1 MAEAVADLTAAVN
14 TALSKLSPTD
24 DIPDPAR
31 LQLLQAL
38 DKLRGAVEPPIQSL
52 LNICW
57 AAHPLVTIR
66 TAIGMGVFDAF
77 AAAGGAEL
85 TVNELNEK
93 TKGDKDLLVRIMRL
107 LSANRLFTETG
118 VDKYQ
123 PQPLALGFATGAPP
137 SEVIKNF
144 HMILRATAYTHEFLE
159 ARGYQ
164 SPDDAY
170 ETPFQRAYGTKL
182 HHFEWLAQHPEEQHA
197 FNTVMETGNRA
208 VEGEQWYDFYP
219 WEERLASE
227 ADRVLLVDIGGG
239 KGHDLARFKEKRN
252 PAGRLILQD
261 LSEVIQDIQTPLAQ
275 GIEAQSYSM
284 FDPQPIRG
292 AKAYYMRTVLHD
304 WPDKQALQ
312 ALQRIR
318 EAMADDS
325 VLLINENS
333 VPETGVTRFNASVDL
348 IMMTVFS
355 SLERTEKQW
364 LSLLERAQ
372 FNVIKVWRAD
382 NQGVGSNALFEAVPV
397 FIGSSGQ
404 VS

>member
-1 MAEAVADLTAAVN
+1 MAETVADLTAAVN
-14 TALSKLSPTD
+14 AALSKLSPTD

-57 AAHPLVTIR
+57 AAHPL
-66 TAIGMGVFDAF
+66 
-77 AAAGGAEL
+77 L

-118 VDKYQ
+118 VDKCQ

-137 SEVIKNF
+137 SEVIKRF

-182 HHFEWLAQHPEEQHA
+182 HHFEWLAQHPEEQHT
-197 FNTVMETGNRA
+197 FSTVMETGNRA

-239 KGHDLARFKEKRN
+239 KGHDLARFKEKKN

-261 LSEVIQDIQTPLAQ
+261 LSEVIQDIQAPLAQ
-275 GIEAQSYSM
+275 GIEAQGYSM

-333 VPETGVTRFNASVDL
+333 VPETGVPGSMPVST
-348 IMMTVFS
+348 S
-355 SLERTEKQW
+355 S
-364 LSLLERAQ
+364 
-372 FNVIKVWRAD
+372 
-382 NQGVGSNALFEAVPV
+382 
-397 FIGSSGQ
+397 
-404 VS
+404 

>member
-1 MAEAVADLTAAVN
+1 MAETVADLTAAVN
-14 TALSKLSPTD
+14 AALSKLSPTD

-57 AAHPLVTIR
+57 AAHPLVAIR

-93 TKGDKDLLVRIMRL
+93 TKGDKDLLDKGHFSFRIMRL

-123 PQPLALGFATGAPP
+123 PQPLALVFATGPRP
-137 SEVIKNF
+137 VS

-197 FNTVMETGNRA
+197 FNT
-208 VEGEQWYDFYP
+208 GEQWYDFYP

-239 KGHDLARFKEKRN
+239 KGHDLARFKEKKN

-261 LSEVIQDIQTPLAQ
+261 LSEVIQDIQAPLAQ
-275 GIEAQSYSM
+275 GIEAQGYSM

-333 VPETGVTRFNASVDL
+333 VPETGVPRFNASVDL

-382 NQGVGSNALFEAVPV
+382 NQGVGSNALLEAVPI